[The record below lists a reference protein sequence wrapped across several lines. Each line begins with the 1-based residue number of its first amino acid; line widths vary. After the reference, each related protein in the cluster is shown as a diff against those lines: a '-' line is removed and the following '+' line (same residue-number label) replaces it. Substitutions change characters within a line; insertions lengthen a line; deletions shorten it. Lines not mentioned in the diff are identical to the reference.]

1 VSQSKKWLK
10 LSRMMLHQVFKKF
23 CSNYTKENEVTIN
36 WNSSVK
42 KAILKRLYPEEDFT
56 STAKTILS
64 KMADRLDNPTNLNKL
79 LNGDTEGLEVLL
91 ASRHLDFLKEE
102 CL

>member
-1 VSQSKKWLK
+1 MVEAFKNDATPGVQAYICSK
-10 LSRMMLHQVFKKF
+10 R
-23 CSNYTKENEVTIN
+23 YTKENEVTIN
-36 WNSSVK
+36 WNSSVQK
-42 KAILKRLYPEEDFT
+42 RAILKRLYPEEDFT

-91 ASRHLDFLKEE
+91 ASRHLDFLKKEE